1 LLLEENLDQLVGIL
15 TYHVVAGEVLSTD
28 LSDGMM
34 ATTLQGTDITIG
46 TEGGVTVNG
55 ANVITAD
62 IATSNGVIHVID
74 AVLLP
79 AS

>member
-1 LLLEENLDQLVGIL
+1 
-15 TYHVVAGEVLSTD
+15 
-28 LSDGMM
+28 MM